1 MEAVDSLDTPASS
14 QHAPPAAS
22 TDAQA
27 LQAHLAQARQRLD
40 ALLADLGA
48 VDSELEQLAAPRK
61 QHRLLQEA
69 CNALDELHASD
80 GSQLF
85 WDDTEGAQ
93 GAQERIRR
101 ARDRIGAFQLQFNA
115 VEDRRRGVLEEIA
128 RQQDHSALIEDD
140 LFEALEQEE
149 RRRLEWI
156 IEREINAVRSR
167 EAMLPWSHRGEDDR
181 RFRKSLGTAIL
192 LSLLF
197 ALLAYWIPLPVIAPS
212 AQAPQIPKRVV
223 AMMLQM
229 QPRPLPPPPVVHR
242 PPPPPPVA
250 KLVHEKPTP
259 TPVPQQAKPQEKPQP
274 APVKPVPQ
282 GLLAYQQDIAAV
294 NDPAVVAHL
303 GRNAQLRNAV
313 DKAVGLPQ
321 RSMLTTNA
329 PGSSGGIRLATLSR
343 GLGPEG
349 GAERRAIHGGAL
361 TRASSGLTALAGAAH
376 PLSHGPGPG
385 RTDEEIQIVFDR
397 HKAELYRLYN
407 LQLRQEPTLQGKMI
421 LRLTIEPDG
430 SVSFCALQSSDMNAP
445 VLAGQVV
452 GHVRTFD
459 FGAKSVPA
467 ITIVYPIDFLP
478 AA

>member
-1 MEAVDSLDTPASS
+1 MEAVDSVETSAPG
-14 QHAPPAAS
+14 QHAPPAAAGDS
-22 TDAQA
+22 QA
-27 LQAHLAQARQRLD
+27 LQTHLAQARERLD
-40 ALLADLGA
+40 ARLADLRA
-48 VDSELEQLAAPRK
+48 LDAELERLASPRK

-69 CNALDELHASD
+69 CNALDELRASD
-80 GSQLF
+80 GAQLF
-85 WDDTEGAQ
+85 WDDAAGAQ

-101 ARDRIGAFQLQFNA
+101 ARDRIGTFQLQINA
-115 VEDRRRGVLEEIA
+115 VDDRRRGLLDEIA
-128 RQQDHSALIEDD
+128 RHQDHSALLEDD

-167 EAMLPWSHRGEDDR
+167 EAMLPWSHRGEEDR
-181 RFRKSLGTAIL
+181 RFRKSLGMAL
-192 LSLLF
+192 LISLLI
-197 ALLAYWIPLPVIAPS
+197 ALLVHWIPLPVIAPS
-212 AQAPQIPKRVV
+212 PEPQIPKRVV

-229 QPRPLPPPPVVHR
+229 QPKPLPPPVVQR
-242 PPPPPPVA
+242 QPPPVA
-250 KLVHEKPTP
+250 KLVHEKPSKMP
-259 TPVPQQAKPQEKPQP
+259 APQQAKPDEKPQP
-274 APVKPVPQ
+274 APQKPVPQ
-282 GLLAYQQDIAAV
+282 GLLAYRQDLAAV

-313 DKAVGLPQ
+313 DKAVGLPE
-321 RSMLTTNA
+321 RAMLTTNA

-361 TRASSGLTALAGAAH
+361 TRASSGLTSLAGAAH

-407 LQLRQEPTLQGKMI
+407 QQLRRDPTLQGKMI

-445 VLAGQVV
+445 VLADQVV
-452 GHVRTFD
+452 AHVKTFD
-459 FGAKSVPA
+459 FGAKAVPA

-478 AA
+478 AT

>member
-1 MEAVDSLDTPASS
+1 MEAVDSLDTSAPG

-22 TDAQA
+22 DDSRA
-27 LQAHLAQARQRLD
+27 LQMHLAQARERLD
-40 ALLADLGA
+40 ALLADLRA
-48 VDSELEQLAAPRK
+48 VDSELERLASPRK
-61 QHRLLQEA
+61 QHGLLQEA
-69 CNALDELHASD
+69 CNALDELRAND
-80 GSQLF
+80 GAQLF
-85 WDDTEGAQ
+85 WDDAAGAQ
-93 GAQERIRR
+93 GAQERVRR
-101 ARDRIGAFQLQFNA
+101 ARDRIGAFQLQVNA
-115 VEDRRRGVLEEIA
+115 VEQRRRGLLEEIA
-128 RQQDHSALIEDD
+128 RQQGHSALIEDD

-197 ALLAYWIPLPVIAPS
+197 ALIVQWIRLPVAPS
-212 AQAPQIPKRVV
+212 AEPPQIPKRVV

-229 QPRPLPPPPVVHR
+229 QPKPLPPPPPVVHR
-242 PPPPPPVA
+242 QPPPVA
-250 KLVHEKPTP
+250 KLVHEKPSP
-259 TPVPQQAKPQEKPQP
+259 TPAPHPAKPDEKPQP
-274 APVKPVPQ
+274 APAKLVPQ
-282 GLLAYQQDIAAV
+282 GLLAYRQDLAAV
-294 NDPAVVAHL
+294 SDPAVDAHL

-343 GLGPEG
+343 GLGPQG
-349 GAERRAIHGGAL
+349 GAERQAIRGGAL
-361 TRASSGLTALAGAAH
+361 TRASSRLTGLAGAAH

-407 LQLRQEPTLQGKMI
+407 QQLRRDPTLQGKII

-445 VLAGQVV
+445 VLADQVV
-452 GHVRTFD
+452 AHVKTFD
-459 FGAKSVPA
+459 FGAKAVPA

-478 AA
+478 AT